1 MPRIKL
7 QSENPNNKAINTIF
21 DEIKSATGMGVPAPY
36 RAFGRM
42 EHILAANWNK
52 TKQVLSQGNLPRILK
67 ESIALAVSN
76 ANGCEFCVSVH
87 RDNLLKHELTQREVE
102 QIAAAAS
109 PDEKTDA
116 VLKFA
121 VQASLEP
128 HKLTEQDFDKL
139 KGFGYS
145 EEDTLEILTVME
157 MYTGYNKII
166 TALGIKPG
174 D

>member
-7 QSENPNNKAINTIF
+7 QIENTDNKAVHDVF
-21 DEIKSATGMGVPAPY
+21 SEIKIATKGTIPAPY
-36 RAFGRM
+36 RAFGRL
-42 EHILAANWNK
+42 EHVLQANWNK

-67 ESIALAVSN
+67 ESIALAVSS

-87 RDNLLKHELTQREVE
+87 RDNLLKHDFTERAIE
-102 QIAAAAS
+102 QIAAASS
-109 PDEKTDA
+109 PDERTDT

-121 VQASLEP
+121 VQASRDP
-128 HKLTEQDFDKL
+128 HTLTDADFENLKKL
-139 KGFGYS
+139 GYS
-145 EEDTLEILTVME
+145 EEDILEILTVME
-157 MYTGYNKII
+157 MYTGYNRII